1 MGTKEKIVFFTNLR
15 DKLKTY
21 YPLTFVQEIQTL
33 DKVIS
38 DYKYSEDVAESIAES
53 LAECV

>member
-1 MGTKEKIVFFTNLR
+1 MGTKEKITFFTNLR
-15 DKLKTY
+15 DKLKAY
-21 YPLTFVQEIQTL
+21 YPLTFVQEIQVL

-38 DYKYSEDVAESIAES
+38 DYEYSEEVAESIAES

>member
-1 MGTKEKIVFFTNLR
+1 MGTKEKITFFTNLR
-15 DKLKTY
+15 DKLKAY
-21 YPLTFVQEIQTL
+21 YPLTFVQEIQIL

-38 DYKYSEDVAESIAES
+38 DYEYSEEVAESIAES